1 MVTDAD
7 QIMLVT
13 SGGKVIRMQV
23 NEIRVIGRNTQGVR
37 LIDMEAGE
45 RVAAV
50 ARLAERDDDGES
62 GGDAVPAE
70 PSEAGSGET
79 PES

>member
-1 MVTDAD
+1 
-7 QIMLVT
+7 
-13 SGGKVIRMQV
+13 V

-37 LIDMEAGE
+37 LIDMESGE

-50 ARLAERDDDGES
+50 ARLAERDDDAEP
-62 GGDAVPAE
+62 GGDVVPAE